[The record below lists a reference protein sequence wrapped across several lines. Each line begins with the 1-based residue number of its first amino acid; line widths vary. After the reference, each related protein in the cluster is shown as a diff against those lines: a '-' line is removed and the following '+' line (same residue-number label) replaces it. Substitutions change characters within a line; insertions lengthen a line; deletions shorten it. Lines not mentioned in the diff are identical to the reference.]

1 MDLGHQLNAK
11 LQQAE
16 STVKMQLETIKAQ
29 LDKDG
34 QVKNA
39 RLFLL
44 TLILVCLEFMYVFDT
59 EGFSLLLK

>member
-1 MDLGHQLNAK
+1 MEHQLNAK
-11 LQQAE
+11 LQQTE
-16 STVKMQLETIKAQ
+16 STIKMQLEAIKAQ

-39 RLFLL
+39 RLFIV
-44 TLILVCLEFMYVFDT
+44 TSILVCQEFIYVFDT

>member
-1 MDLGHQLNAK
+1 MEHQLNAK

-16 STVKMQLETIKAQ
+16 CIIKMQLEAIKAQ
-29 LDKDG
+29 LDKDR

-39 RLFLL
+39 RLFIL
-44 TLILVCLEFMYVFDT
+44 TLILVCQEFMYVFDT